1 MQKRL
6 GRQTVALEKPA
17 VILAHAAVGGKQ
29 EGEGPLAAD
38 FDYLCKDSFFGE
50 NTWEKAES
58 TMQKIALSRALEK
71 GNFSP
76 GQLDYVLAGDLL
88 NQCIGTSF
96 GLRDFNIP
104 FYGLYGACSTM
115 GESLALG
122 SLLIAGGFARRL
134 AAMTSRDRKSVV

>member
-76 GQLDYVLAGDLL
+76 GLH
-88 NQCIGTSF
+88 QCD
-96 GLRDFNIP
+96 RVRRR
-104 FYGLYGACSTM
+104 YHV
-115 GESLALG
+115 
-122 SLLIAGGFARRL
+122 GGGRRL
-134 AAMTSRDRKSVV
+134 RRLLRQLCRYHQSHHLGGEQYRG

>member
-6 GRQTVALEKPA
+6 GRQTGALEKPA
-17 VILAHAAVGGKQ
+17 VTFAPAAGGRQ
-29 EGEGPLAAD
+29 EGGGGRRAGDVGCRGEGGGL
-38 FDYLCKDSFFGE
+38 GGGRGG
-50 NTWEKAES
+50 KAES

-104 FYGLYGACSTM
+104 FYGLYGACSVSYSPPRAP
-115 GESLALG
+115 GAG
-122 SLLIAGGFARRL
+122 S
-134 AAMTSRDRKSVV
+134 